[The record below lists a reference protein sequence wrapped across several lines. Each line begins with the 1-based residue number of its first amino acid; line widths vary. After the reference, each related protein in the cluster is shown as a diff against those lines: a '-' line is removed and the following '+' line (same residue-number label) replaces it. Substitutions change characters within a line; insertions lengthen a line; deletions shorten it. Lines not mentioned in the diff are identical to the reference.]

1 VREGMQSQAQGAM
14 QITQSISSL
23 EQGATSVGASAKEF
37 SDAAVD
43 LQRALRTLRD
53 AVEMFRVDGDEGGTA
68 KG

>member
-1 VREGMQSQAQGAM
+1 MQSQAQGAM

-43 LQRALRTLRD
+43 LQRSLRTLGE
-53 AVEMFRVDGDEGGTA
+53 AVERFRVEGDEAGERR
-68 KG
+68 